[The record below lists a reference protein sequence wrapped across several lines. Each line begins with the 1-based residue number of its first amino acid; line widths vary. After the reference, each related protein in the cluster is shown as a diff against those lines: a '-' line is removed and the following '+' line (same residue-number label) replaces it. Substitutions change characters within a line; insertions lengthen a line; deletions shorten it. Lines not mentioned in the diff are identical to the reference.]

1 MTSWFTIARVLPS
14 MLGVNGSGA
23 GAEIVAAALRRM
35 GHEVSIIDIHGPGDV
50 SRTVDFV
57 SVGSG
62 SGSSTGPA
70 ATELMGLVPAL
81 RSWQDQG
88 AWFFAVGTGW
98 DLLGH
103 HVVVASGDV
112 IPGVGVFPSSADHRS
127 GRFSGEVSGLD
138 HKSRDTA
145 GYINQVGQSTLDEG
159 VRALWTIDK
168 AAGEYPV
175 AEGLISGTLMA
186 TRLGGPALALN
197 PHWVDDIVSGM
208 LAARGLSPVATDFQD
223 RVVGLAE
230 RARSAINVRLGV
242 NR

>member
-1 MTSWFTIARVLPS
+1 MTSWFTIARVLPA
-14 MLGVNGSGA
+14 MLGVNGSA
-23 GAEIVAAALRRM
+23 ASAEIVGTALRRM
-35 GHEVSIIDIHGPGDV
+35 GHEVSIIDIHSPGDV
-50 SRTVDFV
+50 VRTVDFV
-57 SVGSG
+57 AVGSG

-112 IPGVGVFPSSADHRS
+112 IPGVGVFPSSADHQS

-138 HKSRDTA
+138 YKSRETA
-145 GYINQVGQSTLDEG
+145 GYINQVGHSTLDDG
-159 VRALWTIDK
+159 VQALWNIDK

-175 AEGLISGTLMA
+175 AEGLVAGPLMA
-186 TRLGGPALALN
+186 TRLGGPALSLN
-197 PHWVDDIVSGM
+197 PHWVDDIVAGM
-208 LAARGLSPVATDFQD
+208 LTARGLAPLATDFHERVDGLAAR
-223 RVVGLAE
+223 
-230 RARSAINVRLGV
+230 ARGAINARLGV
-242 NR
+242 SR

>member
-23 GAEIVAAALRRM
+23 AAEIVGAALRRM

-62 SGSSTGPA
+62 SGSATGPA
-70 ATELMGLVPAL
+70 AIELMGLVPAL

-98 DLLGH
+98 DLLGR
-103 HVVVASGDV
+103 HVVADSGDV

-138 HKSRDTA
+138 YKSRDTA
-145 GYINQVGQSTLDEG
+145 GYINQVGQSTLDDG
-159 VRALWTIDK
+159 VQALWSIDT
-168 AAGEYPV
+168 ASGDYPA

-186 TRLGGPALALN
+186 TRLGGPALSLN
-197 PHWVDDIVSGM
+197 PHWVDDIVTGM
-208 LAARGLSPVATDFQD
+208 LTARGLAPVATDFHE
-223 RVVGLAE
+223 RVVDLAE
-230 RARSAINVRLGV
+230 RARGSINARLGV
-242 NR
+242 SR

>member
-1 MTSWFTIARVLPS
+1 MTSWFTIARVLPA
-14 MLGVNGSGA
+14 MLSVNGSGA
-23 GAEIVAAALRRM
+23 AAEIVGAALRRM
-35 GHEVSIIDIHGPGDV
+35 GHEVSIIDVHGPGDV
-50 SRTVDFV
+50 VRTVDFV

-62 SGSSTGPA
+62 SGSTTGPA

-112 IPGVGVFPSSADHRS
+112 IPGVGVFPSSADHRP

-138 HKSRDTA
+138 YKNRDTA
-145 GYINQVGQSTLDEG
+145 GYINQVGHSTLDEG
-159 VRALWTIDK
+159 VMALWDIDK

-175 AEGLISGTLMA
+175 AEGLIAGTLMA
-186 TRLGGPALALN
+186 TRLGGPALSLN
-197 PHWVDDIVSGM
+197 PHWVDDIVTGM
-208 LAARGLSPVATDFQD
+208 LTARGLAPVATDFHE
-223 RVVGLAE
+223 RVGELAAS
-230 RARSAINVRLGV
+230 ARRAINGRLGV
-242 NR
+242 SR

>member
-1 MTSWFTIARVLPS
+1 MTSWFTIARVLPA

-23 GAEIVAAALRRM
+23 AAEIVGAALRRM
-35 GHEVSIIDIHGPGDV
+35 GHEVSVIDIHSPADV
-50 SRTVDFV
+50 VRTVDFV

-103 HVVVASGDV
+103 HVVVGSGEV

-127 GRFSGEVSGLD
+127 GRFAGEATGHD
-138 HKSRDTA
+138 YKSRATA
-145 GYINQVGQSTLDEG
+145 GYINQVGQSTLEEG
-159 VRALWTIDK
+159 VQALWNIDK
-168 AAGEYPV
+168 ASGDYPV

-186 TRLGGPALALN
+186 TRLGGPALSLN
-197 PHWVDDIVSGM
+197 PHWVDDIVAGM
-208 LAARGLSPVATDFQD
+208 LTVRGLAPVATDFHE
-223 RVVGLAE
+223 RVVDLAE
-230 RARSAINVRLGV
+230 RARGSINDRLGV
-242 NR
+242 SR